1 MNKTNVQYVGIAGG
15 ALIGWGLAKKFNRWG
30 TAGLVGAIAVGSVAG
45 YYISGGIFGYLVSR
59 KPVAETTA

>member
-30 TAGLVGAIAVGSVAG
+30 TAGLVGAIAVGSISG
-45 YYISGGIFGYLVSR
+45 YYISGYVYGYLVSK
-59 KPVAETTA
+59 KPVAEVTA